1 MLSNNP
7 FFLRLKQHK
16 AANILLVFVV
26 VQALCI
32 CASLLFPEQFR
43 YLAGGNLET
52 LLKTVPVLA
61 ILSIGV
67 GILMIAGEFDL
78 SVGSTFAFTSFAM
91 AWMFNHQFLPASLA
105 ALLAILMGGLMGLL
119 NGLITVKAR
128 IPSFIATL
136 GTMMFWRGIIL
147 VCSQGVTQPFRP
159 EAGFE
164 SVFAGSFGGLQIQ
177 FFWLIAIAIGGYL
190 LLERHKFGNHVFA
203 VGGNAASA
211 VAIGVNPKQVKVLCF
226 TLVGML
232 SALAGVLSTV
242 RVHSVS
248 PVQGRGME
256 LQAIAACVIGGLSL
270 SGGRGTIL
278 GILLGAALLHT
289 IDNVLILLRAPGDSL
304 ELFIGLLIV
313 AAAILN
319 NLSNREQSGS

>member
-1 MLSNNP
+1 MSNENS
-7 FFLRLKQHK
+7 FLHRIIRHK
-16 AANILLVFVV
+16 ASGILFVFLA
-26 VQALCI
+26 VQAVCI
-32 CASLLFPEQFR
+32 IAALLFPVHFR

-52 LLKTVPVLA
+52 LLKTIPVLG

-78 SVGSTFAFTSFAM
+78 SVGSTFAFTSFLM
-91 AWMFNHQFLPASLA
+91 AWVFNHQLLPAPLA
-105 ALLAILMGGLMGLL
+105 ALLAIVVGALIGLS

-147 VCSQGVTQPFRP
+147 ICSQGITQPFRP
-159 EAGFE
+159 TAGFE
-164 SVFAGSFGGLQIQ
+164 SVFAGSFGLMQIQ
-177 FFWLIAIAIGGYL
+177 FVWLILIAISGYL

-211 VAIGVNPKQVKVLCF
+211 VAIGVNPRQVKVLCF
-226 TLVGML
+226 VIVGVL
-232 SALAGVLSTV
+232 SALAGLLSTV

-270 SGGRGTIL
+270 NGGSGTIL

-319 NLSNREQSGS
+319 NLSNRDRSGS

>member
-1 MLSNNP
+1 MLDGIP
-7 FFLRLKQHK
+7 ILGRLVRHK
-16 AANILLVFVV
+16 AANILLVFVA
-26 VQALCI
+26 VQAVCI
-32 CASLLFPEQFR
+32 LASLLFPTQFR
-43 YLAGGNLET
+43 YLAGGNIET
-52 LLKTVPVLA
+52 LLKTIPVLG
-61 ILSIGV
+61 ILSVGV

-78 SVGSTFAFTSFAM
+78 SVGSTFAFTSFLM
-91 AWMFNHQFLPASLA
+91 AWMFNHQVLSAPAA
-105 ALLAILMGGLMGLL
+105 VFFALVVGALMGLL

-147 VCSQGVTQPFRP
+147 VCSEGITQPFRP
-159 EAGFE
+159 DPGFE
-164 SVFAGSFGGLQIQ
+164 SVFAGTLGSLQIP

-211 VAIGVNPKQVKVLCF
+211 VAIGVNPKQVKVWCF
-226 TLVGML
+226 VIVGVL

-270 SGGRGTIL
+270 SGGSGTIL

-304 ELFIGLLIV
+304 ELFIGVLIV

-319 NLSNREQSGS
+319 NLSSRERSGS

>member
-1 MLSNNP
+1 MPGEIPILS
-7 FFLRLKQHK
+7 RLVRHK

-26 VQALCI
+26 VQVI
-32 CASLLFPEQFR
+32 CTLASLLFPEQFR
-43 YLAGGNLET
+43 YLAGGNIET
-52 LLKTVPVLA
+52 LLKTIPVLG
-61 ILSIGV
+61 ILSVGV

-78 SVGSTFAFTSFAM
+78 SVGSTFAFSSFLM
-91 AWMFNHQFLPASLA
+91 AWLFNHQFLPASA
-105 ALLAILMGGLMGLL
+105 AVLLALAMGGLMGWL

-147 VCSQGVTQPFRP
+147 VCSQGITQPFRP

-164 SVFAGSFGGLQIQ
+164 SVFAGSFGFLQIP
-177 FFWLIAIAIGGYL
+177 FIWLIAIAIAGYL

-203 VGGNAASA
+203 VGGNPAAA

-226 TLVGML
+226 VIVGVL
-232 SALAGVLSTV
+232 AALAGVLSTI

-248 PVQGRGME
+248 PAQGRGME

-270 SGGRGTIL
+270 SGGSGTIL

-304 ELFIGLLIV
+304 ELFIGVLIV
-313 AAAILN
+313 IAAVFN
-319 NLSNREQSGS
+319 NLSSRDRSGS